1 MSSTP
6 ITNSIRR
13 LRFEHEEMT
22 QQVLA
27 ERIGVTR
34 QTINAIEL
42 GKYSPSLEAAFRI
55 AAVFA
60 VPLQDVFQYHVAPA
74 SGAATR
80 SP

>member
-6 ITNSIRR
+6 ITNASRR
-13 LRFEHEEMT
+13 LRFEQQEMT
-22 QQVLA
+22 QRALA

-55 AAVFA
+55 AAV
-60 VPLQDVFQYHVAPA
+60 
-74 SGAATR
+74 AAQ
-80 SP
+80 S